1 VCSSDLIGERLISTI
16 ILVAAVSVVAFILI
30 QLPPGD
36 FADSYV
42 NKKAQGG
49 VVFTLEEVDEM
60 RRQLGLDRPL
70 YVQYFDW
77 IGGVL
82 QGDFGWTYVYRRP
95 VSEVIGERL
104 GLTLAL
110 AFCTLLFTY
119 LLGLPIGI
127 YSAVRQYS
135 IGDHAMT
142 VLGYIGLATPNFMLA
157 LILVYL
163 AFKWFGLSAGGLFS
177 PEFQE
182 AEWSL
187 ARFWDMLAHL
197 WVPVV
202 VLGTAGT
209 AFQMRTMRA
218 TLLDEI
224 NKMYVIAARAG
235 GISEFRLLMKYPVRM
250 ALNPIVSTLGWELTN
265 IISGAP
271 IVAMVLSLPDTGP
284 LFLKALMDQD
294 MDLVGAMI
302 LIYCTLVVIGSLVSD
317 LLLIWLDPRIRL
329 EAAR

>member
-1 VCSSDLIGERLISTI
+1 MLRVIGERLVSTA
-16 ILVAAVSVVAFILI
+16 ILMFAVSVVAFILI

-36 FADSYV
+36 YADSYV

-49 VVFTLEEVDEM
+49 VVFTMEEVDEM
-60 RRQLGLDRPL
+60 RNRLGLNRPL

-82 QGDFGWTYVYRRP
+82 QGDFGFSWEYHRP

-110 AFCTLLFTY
+110 AFSTLLFTY
-119 LLGLPIGI
+119 VVALPIGI
-127 YSAVRQYS
+127 YSAIRQYS
-135 IGDHAMT
+135 IGDHVMT
-142 VLGYIGLATPNFMLA
+142 VFGYLGLAIPNFMLA
-157 LILVYL
+157 LILLYYG
-163 AFKWFGLSAGGLFS
+163 FKWFGLSAGGLFS

-202 VLGTAGT
+202 VLGTSGT

-224 NKMYVIAARAG
+224 NKMHVMAARAG
-235 GISEFRLLMKYPVRM
+235 GISECRLLMKYPVRV

-284 LFLKALMDQD
+284 LFLKALIDQD

>member
-1 VCSSDLIGERLISTI
+1 MAVML
-16 ILVAAVSVVAFILI
+16 AAVSIVTFALI

-36 FADSYV
+36 YADSYV

-49 VVFTLEEVDEM
+49 VVFTQAEVDEM
-60 RRQLGLDRPL
+60 RHELGLDRPL
-70 YVQYFDW
+70 HVQYLDW

-82 QGDFGWTYVYRRP
+82 QGDFGFSWEYHRP
-95 VSEVIGERL
+95 VSDVIGERL
-104 GLTLAL
+104 GLTLGL
-110 AFCTLLFTY
+110 AFGTLVFTY
-119 LLGLPIGI
+119 LLALPIGI

-135 IGDHAMT
+135 FGDHAFT
-142 VLGYIGLATPNFMLA
+142 VVGYLGLATPNFMLA
-157 LILVYL
+157 LILLYL
-163 AFKWFGLSAGGLFS
+163 GHSWFGLSAGGLFS
-177 PEFQE
+177 PEFEE
-182 AEWSL
+182 APWSL

-224 NKMYVIAARAG
+224 NKMYVMAARAG
-235 GISEFRLLMKYPVRM
+235 GISEFKLLMKYPVRM

-271 IVAMVLSLPDTGP
+271 IVALVLSLPDTGP
-284 LFLKALMDQD
+284 LFLNSLLNQD
-294 MDLVGAMI
+294 MYLAGAMI
-302 LIYCTLVVIGSLVSD
+302 LIYCVLVVVGTLVSD
-317 LLLIWLDPRIRL
+317 LLLMWLDPRIRL
-329 EAAR
+329 EGAR